1 MTRRYRI
8 TVEGKTFEVEVESID
23 SVPTTQAIPQPQVQI
38 APTPPPPPQEPS
50 AGPAMV
56 KPVFAK
62 NVISPIPGKIKQ
74 IAVKVGQ
81 AVAPGDLL
89 MVIEAMKM
97 DNEILC
103 DVNATVAELLVKEGD
118 SVSIGQP
125 IVRYA

>member
-23 SVPTTQAIPQPQVQI
+23 SVPTAQAIPQPQVQI
-38 APTPPPPPQEPS
+38 APTPPQEPS
-50 AGPAMV
+50 AGPAMA
-56 KPVFAK
+56 KPVSAK
-62 NVISPIPGKIKQ
+62 DVISPIPGKIKQ
-74 IAVKVGQ
+74 IAVKPGQ
-81 AVAPGDLL
+81 TVAPGDLL

-103 DVNATVAELLVKEGD
+103 DVNATVSELLVKEGD

>member
-1 MTRRYRI
+1 M
-8 TVEGKTFEVEVESID
+8 
-23 SVPTTQAIPQPQVQI
+23 A
-38 APTPPPPPQEPS
+38 
-50 AGPAMV
+50 
-56 KPVFAK
+56 KPVSAK
-62 NVISPIPGKIKQ
+62 DVISPIPGKIKQ
-74 IAVKVGQ
+74 IAVKPGQ
-81 AVAPGDLL
+81 TVVPGDLL

>member
-23 SVPTTQAIPQPQVQI
+23 SAPTTQAIPQPQVQVT
-38 APTPPPPPQEPS
+38 PTPPPPPQEPS
-50 AGPAMV
+50 AGPVMA
-56 KPVFAK
+56 KPVSAK
-62 NVISPIPGKIKQ
+62 DVISPIPGKIKQ
-74 IAVKVGQ
+74 IAVKPGQ
-81 AVAPGDLL
+81 TVAPGDLL

-103 DVNATVAELLVKEGD
+103 DVNATVSELLVKEGD